1 MEATLRANFRVG
13 KHDCNWQT
21 AGALTTLELS
31 QCRELWKAKT
41 PGGYS
46 PGGGGVGDNI
56 TFWDLSAGSQQCYH
70 RKYKRKIPWGPCQ
83 GRGKEPFWNMT
94 EQSVLINK
102 ICSKSEL
109 VNQSNLL
116 G

>member
-1 MEATLRANFRVG
+1 MEATLRAKFRVG
-13 KHDCNWQT
+13 KHDCNWQI

-56 TFWDLSAGSQQCYH
+56 TLWDLSAGSQQYYH

-83 GRGKEPFWNMT
+83 GRGK
-94 EQSVLINK
+94 
-102 ICSKSEL
+102 
-109 VNQSNLL
+109 
-116 G
+116 